1 MSSRHWNRG
10 ANNENI
16 QEMNRSLVL
25 RLLFEMQVCS
35 RADLAR
41 ATGLKQATITN
52 IVNDLIKWGIIEEC
66 GLISGERGRRS
77 IGLRLSGRNYHAIGV
92 KLSRTRISAGLF
104 DILGNEYQVIERDH
118 DTLSSPED
126 VIKNMIAIIKEVK
139 QFSTDSSKII
149 GIGVALPGPFI
160 SKEEKI
166 ILMTDFPGWEK
177 VSIRDELEKAFNLP
191 IFTEHDGNAG
201 ALAEWWFGN
210 KAKSKGTMV
219 YVAAGEGI
227 GAGVVID
234 GSLYTGTLGT
244 AGEIGHMSIA
254 FDGPLCQCGNRG
266 CLELYCSTTAM
277 LKYIKS
283 HLRKY
288 SGTILAERTDF
299 EAVICAARDNDALAI
314 EGIQNA
320 AHYLG
325 FGLVGIINVFNPDYI
340 VIGDD
345 MALLGDTFLTHVKTT
360 ISNHMLAPL
369 YNNTSV
375 ELTSFKRDSA
385 LIGAAA
391 LVTQQ
396 VLSLPSTMI
405 KETGMTV

>member
-1 MSSRHWNRG
+1 MSARHWKRG

-16 QEMNRSLVL
+16 QEMNRSLIL
-25 RLLFEMQVCS
+25 RLLFEMQICS

-41 ATGLKQATITN
+41 ASGLKQATITN
-52 IVNDLIKWGIIEEC
+52 IVNDLIEWGIIEEC

-77 IGLRLSGRNYHAIGV
+77 IGLKLSGKHYLAIGV
-92 KLSRTRISAGLF
+92 KLSRTRLSVGLF
-104 DILGNEYQVIERDH
+104 DILGNEYKVMERNIDA
-118 DTLSSPED
+118 SSIPEE
-126 VIKNMIAIIKEVK
+126 VLHTMIAMIDEVM
-139 QFSTDSSKII
+139 QYSTDASKIL
-149 GIGVALPGPFI
+149 GIGLALPGPFI

-177 VSIRDELEKAFNLP
+177 ISIRDELEAAFKMP

-201 ALAEWWFGN
+201 ALAEWWFGQ
-210 KAKSKGTMV
+210 KTKGQGTMI
-219 YVAAGEGI
+219 YVAAGQGI

-254 FDGPLCQCGNRG
+254 FEGPTCQCGNTG

-277 LKYIKS
+277 LKDIRKS
-283 HLRKY
+283 LSKY
-288 SGTILAERTDF
+288 PNTMLTENADF
-299 EAVICAARDNDALAI
+299 ETVRKAVRKNDPLAI
-314 EGIQNA
+314 EALQNA
-320 AHYLG
+320 AYYLG
-325 FGLVGIINVFNPDYI
+325 FGLVGIINILNPDHI

-345 MALLGDTFLTHVKTT
+345 MALLGSRFLHVVKET
-360 ISNHMLAPL
+360 ISEHTLSPL

-375 ELTSFKRDSA
+375 ELTSFKRDAA

-396 VLSLPSTMI
+396 VLSVPSMMI
-405 KETGMTV
+405 KETGIE